1 MKHIIQFQIQKGDNY
16 FVATGVDLP
25 IVTQGKTL
33 DELVKNIREAVDLHL
48 EGENLADFGLAE
60 KPHIMVNMEVDMA
73 YA

>member
-1 MKHIIQFQIQKGDNY
+1 MKHIIQFQIQKGDDY

-33 DELVKNIREAVDLHL
+33 DELVQNIREAVDLHL
-48 EGENLADFGLAE
+48 EGENLTDFDLAE
-60 KPHIMVNMEVDMA
+60 KPHIMVNMEVDRA